1 MIFSDI
7 ITSLINGNKRL
18 TPTSAIAAVQNAPS
32 EVEDTTEMFMP
43 QLTNPSII
51 RSAILSSSISS
62 SPVPPTSS
70 ATLTYTLLNRSRT
83 PMIFSSVSS
92 SSSSTS
98 TTPPKPQRSAAVVV
112 NLRPIPSTTSTTIRP
127 SVPNSTDKTNPTKIQ
142 TKNNTLQ
149 EPTTTAKSVLLT
161 GLNQTSSNV
170 TWIANN
176 KLTSQLVTSNA
187 TSFDDADYEYY
198 DYDETT
204 LQKTSQSTTA
214 IAKSTTKTL
223 TSTARA
229 ITSPPVQ
236 VTTLTLRQDLVRQ
249 ATTATTIATTTTL
262 TPFLTTST
270 AAPNVGILNG
280 LTRAGG
286 AGISIGIASAAYAAI
301 ALFGIPFIGRRRR
314 SINERNWLFASD
326 YNPGYRCQW
335 LEVVDN

>member
-1 MIFSDI
+1 
-7 ITSLINGNKRL
+7 
-18 TPTSAIAAVQNAPS
+18 
-32 EVEDTTEMFMP
+32 
-43 QLTNPSII
+43 
-51 RSAILSSSISS
+51 
-62 SPVPPTSS
+62 
-70 ATLTYTLLNRSRT
+70 
-83 PMIFSSVSS
+83 MIFSSVSS

-112 NLRPIPSTTSTTIRP
+112 NLRPIPSTTFTTIRP
-127 SVPNSTDKTNPTKIQ
+127 SVPNSTDDKTNPTKIQ

-149 EPTTTAKSVLLT
+149 ELTTTAKSVLLT

-326 YNPGYRCQW
+326 YNPGYRRQW